1 MAFGKHPSTVL
12 WTERRGREVEMIN
25 KMTFTIL
32 TRLRKLK
39 RNRGPQRQARGI
51 IENKEGEEENR
62 ETNLESERKHM
73 MNSDS

>member
-1 MAFGKHPSTVL
+1 M
-12 WTERRGREVEMIN
+12 EMIN

-32 TRLRKLK
+32 RRLRKLK
-39 RNRGPQRQARGI
+39 RNRGSQREARGF

-62 ETNLESERKHM
+62 ETKLESEREHM

>member
-1 MAFGKHPSTVL
+1 MAFGKHPSTFL
-12 WTERRGREVEMIN
+12 WSERRGREVEMIN

-32 TRLRKLK
+32 RRLRKLK
-39 RNRGPQRQARGI
+39 RNRGSQREARGI

-62 ETNLESERKHM
+62 ETNLESEREHM